1 MITFVSKNYTM
12 QKCQILHNKKSVDIL
27 IPIRFVV
34 HNVRQTDTAHQKTHR
49 SVNQERFRTLLHT
62 TRRNNENMTNTS
74 TNLYDQYIHKSVWPI
89 HPQICTA
96 ICLND
101 VSISFQRFKLVC
113 LFHLFKK
120 AVWTTYDRLSGLS
133 GWWVSN
139 VSTGYERNQS
149 LFNYTH
155 QHMHIYYYLRSLKF
169 TLIHLKRSYM
179 FRSHNHP
186 QGAYIVPR

>member
-74 TNLYDQYIHKSVWPI
+74 TNLYDQYIHKSVLLY
-89 HPQICTA
+89 A
-96 ICLND
+96 SMMS
-101 VSISFQRFKLVC
+101 VF
-113 LFHLFKK
+113 
-120 AVWTTYDRLSGLS
+120 
-133 GWWVSN
+133 
-139 VSTGYERNQS
+139 
-149 LFNYTH
+149 LFNASSLYVYFT
-155 QHMHIYYYLRSLKF
+155 YLRKLCGLHMTDCQACQADGWVTYLQDMKGISHY
-169 TLIHLKRSYM
+169 LITHT
-179 FRSHNHP
+179 NTCT
-186 QGAYIVPR
+186 YIII